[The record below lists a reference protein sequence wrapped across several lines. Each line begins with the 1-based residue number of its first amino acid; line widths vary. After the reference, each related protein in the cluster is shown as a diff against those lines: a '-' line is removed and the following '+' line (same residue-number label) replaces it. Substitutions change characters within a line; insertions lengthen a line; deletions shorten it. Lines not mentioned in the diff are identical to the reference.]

1 MAINSLFCRLNSTAL
16 KLVIEVAFVSIPTG
30 LAFCKT
36 LHLSIWWL
44 SCKELPCQCRKRK
57 SGRINPWVGR
67 YPGGGNVFLT
77 GKSHAQRSLAAV
89 RHNWAPKDQPY
100 IHSNCPCLFRKTSSP
115 LHRYIILKM
124 YCSAIALQCV
134 SSRCTTK
141 WASYTCK
148 YSHSFSFSR
157 FFSHISCFRILS
169 RVPCAQHQVLVSY
182 LFYM

>member
-1 MAINSLFCRLNSTAL
+1 MSLRWPLYPFQLALPFAKLFISLYGGSVVKNSLANAGNAR
-16 KLVIEVAFVSIPTG
+16 VAGSIPG
-30 LAFCKT
+30 L
-36 LHLSIWWL
+36 
-44 SCKELPCQCRKRK
+44 
-57 SGRINPWVGR
+57 GR